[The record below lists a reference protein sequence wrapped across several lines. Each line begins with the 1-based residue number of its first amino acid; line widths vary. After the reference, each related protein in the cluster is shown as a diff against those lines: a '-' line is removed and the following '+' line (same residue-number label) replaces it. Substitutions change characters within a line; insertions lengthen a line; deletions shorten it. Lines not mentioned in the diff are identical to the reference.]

1 MDLRPLGATD
11 LLVSPLGLGTVK
23 LGRNQAVKY
32 PRAFDLPS
40 DADARA
46 LLDLAAELGINLLDT
61 APAYGSSEARLGTLL
76 TGQRDRWVLSTKV
89 GEEFSAETGESR
101 FDFSEAHTIR
111 SVDRSLARLATDHL
125 DIVLVHSDGND
136 LDILRRAHTMDA
148 LARCQAQGKVRALGF
163 SPKSVEGA
171 RAALPLCDVLMLALN
186 PAAPEMLPVV
196 REAHAAG
203 VGVLI
208 KKGLQSGHL
217 PRAPAPARAET
228 KATADPVEA
237 CLGYLLREPGV
248 SSVVVGTLNP
258 AHLRQNVE
266 AAGRVLRASG
276 TDPARPGHP

>member
-23 LGRNQAVKY
+23 LGRNRAVNY
-32 PRAFDLPS
+32 PQAFDLPS
-40 DADARA
+40 DADARV
-46 LLDLAAELGINLLDT
+46 LLDLAADLGINLLDT
-61 APAYGSSEARLGTLL
+61 APAYGSSEQRLGTLL
-76 TGQRDRWVLSTKV
+76 TGQRERWVLSTKV
-89 GEEFSAETGESR
+89 GEEFSPETGESR
-101 FDFSEAHTIR
+101 FDFSAAHTVR

-148 LARCQAQGKVRALGF
+148 LARCRAQGKTRAVGF
-163 SPKSVEGA
+163 SPKTAEGA
-171 RAALPLCDVLMLALN
+171 RAALPLCDVLMLTLN

-208 KKGLQSGHL
+208 KKGLQSGRL
-217 PRAPAPARAET
+217 PPVAARAGADRNT
-228 KATADPVEA
+228 TADPVEV
-237 CLGYLLREPGV
+237 CLRYLLREPGV

-266 AAGRVLRASG
+266 AAGRVL
-276 TDPARPGHP
+276 PAPRVDRE

>member
-1 MDLRPLGATD
+1 MDLRALGATD

-32 PRAFDLPS
+32 PQPFDLPS
-40 DADARA
+40 DADARV

-61 APAYGSSEARLGTLL
+61 APAYGSSEQRLGTLL
-76 TGQRDRWVLSTKV
+76 AGQRDRWILSTKV
-89 GEEFSAETGESR
+89 GEEFSPETGESR
-101 FDFSEAHTIR
+101 FDFSAAHTVR
-111 SVDRSLARLATDHL
+111 SIDRSLARLATDHL

-136 LDILRRAHTMDA
+136 LDILRRAHTLEA
-148 LARCQAQGKVRALGF
+148 LARCRALGKVRALGF
-163 SPKSVEGA
+163 SPKTVEGA
-171 RAALPLCDVLMLALN
+171 RAALPVCDVLMLTLN

-208 KKGLQSGHL
+208 KKGLQSGRL
-217 PRAPAPARAET
+217 PLGTAPGGAATRATP
-228 KATADPVEA
+228 DPVEA

-248 SSVVVGTLNP
+248 SSVVVGTLSP

-266 AAGRVLRASG
+266 AAGRVLAASG
-276 TDPARPGHP
+276 SDQA